1 MWRHS
6 LIALLL
12 GYVVAGAAW
21 LFAYGPAR
29 STSWISHWTPLAVGL
44 GFGAAL
50 FVALGFW
57 LLAAI
62 GSGLAIAQDE
72 KSRTLPGFCVFAAS
86 TLSTL
91 TLVALACYHLR

>member
-1 MWRHS
+1 MSRSS
-6 LIALLL
+6 LIALLV
-12 GYVVAGAAW
+12 GYVVVGATW
-21 LFAYGPAR
+21 FFAYGPGK
-29 STSWISHWTPLAVGL
+29 SSHSSPLAASL

-57 LLAAI
+57 ILAAI

-72 KSRTLPGFCVFAAS
+72 ASRTLAGFFVFAVS

-91 TLVALACYHLR
+91 TLIAGACYYLR

>member
-12 GYVVAGAAW
+12 GYGVAGTAW

-29 STSWISHWTPLAVGL
+29 STSWISRSTPLAIGL

-50 FVALGFW
+50 FVALGFCI
-57 LLAAI
+57 LAAF

-72 KSRTLPGFCVFAAS
+72 KSRTLPGFLVFAVS

-91 TLVALACYHLR
+91 TLVALGSYHLR